1 MPGLCAADHF
11 EVVDVMTLPPQAVLW
26 KKIVA
31 GHRAVPAVTFCPPCN
46 PWSSWL
52 ASMRSATMGLASW
65 TATDLEL
72 PWSLLLWLRPWAV
85 ADVHR

>member
-31 GHRAVPAVTFCPPCN
+31 GHRAVGCAGGDFLPPLQ
-46 PWSSWL
+46 PLVIVVGVDEISHDGIGVVDR
-52 ASMRSATMGLASW
+52 A
-65 TATDLEL
+65 
-72 PWSLLLWLRPWAV
+72 RPGAPVVAAAV
-85 ADVHR
+85 AATLGGG